1 MPYPT
6 EPVPVSDTVDKSWEA
21 TYMASV
27 MKETTEYLETRREH
41 DKSFT
46 APYLRKMLEEMYDS
60 EGDGWLGKE
69 QLNEMRQAAVINAY
83 EAFLTAWEDE
93 LEKEKEKKKDEA
105 P

>member
-6 EPVPVSDTVDKSWEA
+6 EPVPVSHTVDKDWER
-21 TYMASV
+21 TYMESV

-41 DKSFT
+41 DASFS

-83 EAFLTAWEDE
+83 EAFLTAWEEE
-93 LEKEKEKKKDEA
+93 LAKKTEK
-105 P
+105 